1 MNNEELRAKI
11 EKEEKDIQSLKEK
24 KAKLESQIKA
34 KTEKV
39 TKYKNEITE
48 REMKELKANLS
59 ESGMSLADLQ
69 KAIASKDLSAIQ
81 QKLRSTDTQNSNS
94 SYQ

>member
-1 MNNEELRAKI
+1 MNNEELKAKI
-11 EKEEKDIQSLKEK
+11 EKEEKDLQALKEK
-24 KAKLESQIKA
+24 KAKIESQIKT
-34 KTEKV
+34 KTDKV
-39 TKYKNEITE
+39 NKYKNEITE
-48 REMKELKANLS
+48 RELKELKANLN
-59 ESGMSLADLQ
+59 ESGMSLSDLQ